1 MGVMTQHQRL
11 RRTTRL
17 LLLLVAA
24 ALGLTTLTACELKQ
38 GEDVATSTRA
48 TAIVY
53 SARQNSPTIDLTASS
68 PGVDA
73 VIDDAVDGH
82 GTLYVVSADGAP
94 AVRTSLTLASRQAS
108 EVASKRSR
116 TANVS
121 RVRQALAASVAT
133 TPEADTL
140 GAIGVAADQVRGST
154 SPTVVVIDS
163 GLATTGALPFQNGVL
178 SPGTDI
184 QATAQSLKAAR
195 LLPDLQGMTVHWV
208 GMGDTTAPQGA
219 LDQAAR
225 ARLEELWRSVVE
237 TAGGTL
243 TTDSRDA
250 VTTTAPEQLPAVT
263 PVNVAA
269 TSVSAARISVTLPE
283 TQLAFVGDEATFLHP
298 DQASATIAE
307 LAHSLTGSGVS
318 RVTVTG
324 CTATAGTPE
333 SRATLSQARAEAVR
347 TELQAHLGGVPVTA
361 RGLGAECPGHVPDVG
376 PDGRLTE
383 PQAQQNR
390 VTVVTAE

>member
-1 MGVMTQHQRL
+1 
-11 RRTTRL
+11 
-17 LLLLVAA
+17 
-24 ALGLTTLTACELKQ
+24 
-38 GEDVATSTRA
+38 
-48 TAIVY
+48 
-53 SARQNSPTIDLTASS
+53 
-68 PGVDA
+68 
-73 VIDDAVDGH
+73 
-82 GTLYVVSADGAP
+82 
-94 AVRTSLTLASRQAS
+94 
-108 EVASKRSR
+108 
-116 TANVS
+116 
-121 RVRQALAASVAT
+121 
-133 TPEADTL
+133 
-140 GAIGVAADQVRGST
+140 
-154 SPTVVVIDS
+154 
-163 GLATTGALPFQNGVL
+163 
-178 SPGTDI
+178 
-184 QATAQSLKAAR
+184 
-195 LLPDLQGMTVHWV
+195 MTVHWV
-208 GMGDTTAPQGA
+208 GMGDTAAPQGA

-307 LAHSLTGSGVS
+307 LARSLTGSGVS